1 MLAPSEKVSDV
12 PTTLTKMKYVMN
24 AKYERHTK
32 QIPPA
37 PVAPAMID
45 LLAYKASIIDPTNP
59 PAEIEKLIFNKY
71 DTRPP
76 SVKVDKP
83 QYQGHYAGRKPDHH
97 QYNPKN
103 IAQANQTVIP
113 NPARPQKFQHLAGTT
128 QANEKWWYNEAVAK
142 SQQGAKAD
150 AKVAVKVNEKDREKF
165 HYRNEANKW
174 GMITGKI

>member
-1 MLAPSEKVSDV
+1 MLAPSEKSSV

-32 QIPPA
+32 PIPPA
-37 PVAPAMID
+37 PVAPAMLD

-83 QYQGHYAGRKPDHH
+83 QYQGHFAGRKPEHH
-97 QYNPKN
+97 QYNPKT
-103 IAQANQTVIP
+103 IPQANQTVIP

-128 QANEKWWYNEAVAK
+128 HAQEKWWYNEAVPK

-150 AKVAVKVNEKDREKF
+150 TKVAPKVNEQDRQKF
-165 HYRNEANKW
+165 QYRNEANKW
-174 GMITGKI
+174 GKITGKI